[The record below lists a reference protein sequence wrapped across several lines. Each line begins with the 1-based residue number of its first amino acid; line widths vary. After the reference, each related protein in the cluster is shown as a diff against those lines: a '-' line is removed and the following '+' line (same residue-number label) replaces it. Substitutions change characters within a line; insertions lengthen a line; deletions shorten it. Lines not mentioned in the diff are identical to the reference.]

1 MQPVSE
7 IPPARRGLR
16 IREAADYIGST
27 PWFIEIAIR
36 QRKIPA
42 HKLGRH
48 YVLFRDDLDNFIE
61 GVRMGGAA

>member
-16 IREAADYIGST
+16 IKGAADYLGST

-36 QRKIPA
+36 QRKIP
-42 HKLGRH
+42 H
-48 YVLFRDDLDNFIE
+48 F
-61 GVRMGGAA
+61 